1 MRMFPYTAARVKADI
16 QRAACTD
23 IGMHTPALWQK
34 VTVCVTSLV
43 SHGIPHALPVCCAH
57 RSVAQLLWQACKHY
71 LRQLKRH

>member
-34 VTVCVTSLV
+34 VTVCCV
-43 SHGIPHALPVCCAH
+43 SCPACRPTWRCSTHASD
-57 RSVAQLLWQACKHY
+57 R
-71 LRQLKRH
+71 